1 MKLAVLRVDE
11 KWSIAYDFEDND
23 RPTDWLRY
31 GEAHSPFNE
40 NNATTAL
47 FYALLK
53 GRADA
58 HP

>member
-1 MKLAVLRVDE
+1 MKLVELKVDE
-11 KWSIAYDFEDND
+11 KWSIVYDTENND

-31 GEAHSPFNE
+31 GVVHSPWDE

-53 GRADA
+53 ERQNA
-58 HP
+58 HS